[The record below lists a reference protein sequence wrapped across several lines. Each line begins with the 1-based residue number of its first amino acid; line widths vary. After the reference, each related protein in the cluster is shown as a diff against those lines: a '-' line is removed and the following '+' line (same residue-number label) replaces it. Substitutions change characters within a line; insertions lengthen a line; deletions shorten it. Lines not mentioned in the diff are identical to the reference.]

1 MKLSGKVVI
10 LGIFGVAL
18 AGAVATIWFQYNAR
32 RRSREFWGPDN
43 ALAIGRAATVEL
55 CRLKPPAV
63 EKADDAKQIS
73 IGGIQF
79 DLVEAKDISKAKG
92 LVHVRDALIRDS
104 AFDWDKQ
111 RGECQ
116 AEWQYV
122 FRFLGDEATVHV
134 ALDTH
139 CRRLKL
145 LPDGDDVSISPMYRG
160 LKELIDRE
168 MNPGE

>member
-32 RRSREFWGPDN
+32 KRSREFWGPEN
-43 ALAIGRAATVEL
+43 ALVIGRAATVEL
-55 CRLKPPAV
+55 CRLQARATK
-63 EKADDAKQIS
+63 EADDPKQIS
-73 IGGIQF
+73 IGGTRF
-79 DLVEAKDISKAKG
+79 DLSETKDISKAKG

-104 AFDWDKQ
+104 AFDWDRQ

-116 AEWQYV
+116 ADWQYV
-122 FRFLGDEATVHV
+122 FRFSGDDGTVQV

-139 CRRLKL
+139 CQRLKL
-145 LPDGDDVSISPMYRG
+145 LPDGKDVSVSPMYRG

-168 MNPGE
+168 MDAGK